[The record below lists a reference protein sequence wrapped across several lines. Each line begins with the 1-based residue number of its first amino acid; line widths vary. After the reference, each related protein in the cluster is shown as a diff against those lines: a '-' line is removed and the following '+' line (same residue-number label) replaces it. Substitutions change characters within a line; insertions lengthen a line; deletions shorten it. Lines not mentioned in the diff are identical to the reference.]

1 MVSFACVCFFFKYR
15 LNIFFQISYK
25 WYSMEK
31 NILVSIMDGF
41 FLLLVYS
48 VKKIDCCGKKD
59 YISDLVFQKW
69 RGGKTEI
76 NPSSRNKQ
84 ICRHSCRKSRLYV
97 CQRDTTPSLYLPSH
111 FSLSLHFCHKC
122 IWMLARI
129 WTAAI
134 FFPWKKISPS
144 QIQGKLST

>member
-1 MVSFACVCFFFKYR
+1 MFFFKYR
-15 LNIFFQISYK
+15 LNNFFQISYK
-25 WYSMEK
+25 WYSMEPH
-31 NILVSIMDGF
+31 ILVSIMDGF

-48 VKKIDCCGKKD
+48 VKKIDSCGEIVKKTI
-59 YISDLVFQKW
+59 YLTWYFKKW

-111 FSLSLHFCHKC
+111 FSLSLS
-122 IWMLARI
+122 ISVTSVSERLQGYGQLPY
-129 WTAAI
+129 
-134 FFPWKKISPS
+134 FFP
-144 QIQGKLST
+144 GKNFHYHKFKVN

>member
-1 MVSFACVCFFFKYR
+1 MYVFFFKYR
-15 LNIFFQISYK
+15 LNNFFQISYK

-111 FSLSLHFCHKC
+111 FSLSLHF
-122 IWMLARI
+122 LQGYGQLPY
-129 WTAAI
+129 
-134 FFPWKKISPS
+134 FFPGKKFHHH
-144 QIQGKLST
+144 KFKVN